1 MKTTIDHL
9 KSKGFVTMEYPETL
23 RRPVEIA
30 VKSWKRFCA
39 LPIEVKK
46 GLPYSNGGTG
56 VGYELKDGVG
66 KNADKKENF
75 DVTIAGQDWIEAN
88 VEKIES
94 AAALDFVRNST
105 NLVGVLKPLVLDFA
119 EQVEKAYG
127 LKGFRQEVADSESA
141 YFVRFIHYFGS
152 KEIGEEIANAHT
164 DQSGFTLH
172 LYESTPGLQYLGP
185 KDLAWMNASIEPG
198 KTDIIPSMQLQ
209 LRSNGKLK
217 ALCHRVVSTA
227 ESVHVGR
234 YSAVCF
240 IQLKNTPKYDK
251 DKHGRLQEREPGF
264 NYEMPIGEFKKLFKK

>member
-1 MKTTIDHL
+1 MK
-9 KSKGFVTMEYPETL
+9 YPETL

-30 VKSWKRFCA
+30 VKSWKRFCE
-39 LPIEVKK
+39 LPLKTKK

-56 VGYELKDGVG
+56 VGYEFKDGVG
-66 KNADKKENF
+66 KNADRKENF

-88 VEKIES
+88 VEGIES

-119 EQVEKAYG
+119 EHVEKEYG
-127 LKGFRQEVADSESA
+127 LKDFKQEVADSESSF
-141 YFVRFIHYFGS
+141 FVRFIHYFGS

-164 DQSGFTLH
+164 DQSGFTFH

-185 KDLAWMNASIEPG
+185 KDLTWMNASIESG
-198 KTDIIPSMQLQ
+198 TTDIIPSMQLQ

-217 ALCHRVVSTA
+217 ALCHRVISMP
-227 ESVHVGR
+227 ESVLLGR
-234 YSAVCF
+234 YAAVCF

-251 DKHGRLQEREPGF
+251 DKWGRLQEREPGF
-264 NYEMPIGEFKKLFKK
+264 NYEMPIGEFGKLFK

>member
-1 MKTTIDHL
+1 MKSQIKDF
-9 KSKGFVTMEYPETL
+9 KSKGFITMEYPETL

-39 LPIEVKK
+39 LPTEIKK

-66 KNADKKENF
+66 KNADRKENF

-88 VEKIES
+88 VEGIES

-119 EQVEKAYG
+119 RQVEETYG
-127 LKGFRQEVADSESA
+127 VKGFEQEIADSEPA
-141 YFVRFIHYFGS
+141 FFVRFIHYFGERNVGDETAS
-152 KEIGEEIANAHT
+152 AHV

-172 LYESTPGLQYLGP
+172 LFESAPGLQYLDSR
-185 KDLAWMNASIEPG
+185 KVWRDASISAGE
-198 KTDIIPSMQLQ
+198 TDIIPSMQLQ
-209 LRSNGKLK
+209 LRSEGKLN
-217 ALCHRVVSTA
+217 ALCHRVIATPETA
-227 ESVHVGR
+227 TTGR

-240 IQLKNTPKYDK
+240 IQFKNTPKYDK
-251 DKHGRLQEREPGF
+251 DKWGRLQEREPGF
-264 NYEMPIGEFKKLFKK
+264 NYDMPIGQFRNLFK